1 MNKLKQLFFT
11 LICTSIALSTFAQ
24 QPKFEVKFSESLAVY
39 VFVQNLSDNYPDNPF
54 KTVFVKSAY
63 YQKKYKDLITQ
74 FDSINVSY
82 NYQFEDFPFFSKM
95 PGRVD
100 RLIKKNLIECTSLE
114 DFKLRSTGLIPNVD
128 LLKLTAI
135 LSEFLPAYQ
144 QLIYN
149 PNKDKFENQ
158 LKSFSEYIKLKDVP
172 GYFRMGLKF
181 YNTVWDNSI
190 PLKIAFYP
198 LPNSKGFTAEA
209 FDNYAVSAIQTDLK
223 NYDVLLSV
231 MLHEVFHI
239 IYDEQS
245 LTVKRNLTGWFK
257 SNPLPSGNYAYLLMN
272 EALATVLGNGYVY
285 AKLSGQV
292 DTTDWYHQKYINLM
306 AKKIYPLA
314 NQYILANKPMD
325 KDFVNAYIKIYQ
337 DNFRDWT
344 KELTNLMTYRFV
356 LTDDETDF
364 NVIGRNYPYASFSE
378 YEENISQSTLD
389 KIKITPVTKL
399 IIVAN
404 EHKNKLQ
411 LIKKSF
417 VELKDWNYDAN
428 KEFTCH
434 FFLNDKTQ
442 LIIIN
447 KVTSSTIDLLNK
459 TFN

>member
-1 MNKLKQLFFT
+1 MKHLLST
-11 LICTSIALSTFAQ
+11 LIYTSIALSTFAQ
-24 QPKFEVKFSESLAVY
+24 QPRFEVKFSEPLAVY

-54 KTVFVKSAY
+54 KTEFIKSTY

-74 FDSINVSY
+74 FDSINLSY
-82 NYQFEDFPFFSKM
+82 TYQFEDFPFFSKM

-100 RLIKKNLIECTSLE
+100 RLIKKNLIECSSLE
-114 DFKLRSTGLIPNVD
+114 DFKIRSTGLIPNSD
-128 LLKLTAI
+128 LLKLASI
-135 LSEFLPAYQ
+135 LADFLPIYQ
-144 QLIYN
+144 QLIYDE
-149 PNKDKFENQ
+149 NKDKFESQ
-158 LKSFSEYIKLKDVP
+158 LKSFSDYIKVKDVP

-181 YNTVWDNSI
+181 YNAAWDNSI
-190 PLKIAFYP
+190 PFKIAFYP

-257 SNPLPSGNYAYLLMN
+257 NNPSPVSNYAYLLMN

-285 AKLSGQV
+285 AELNGEI
-292 DTTDWYHQKYINLM
+292 DTTNWYNQKYINLM
-306 AKKIYPLA
+306 AKKIYPLV

-325 KDFVNAYIKIYQ
+325 RDFVNEYINIYER
-337 DNFRDWT
+337 NFPNWT

-356 LTDDETDF
+356 LTDDPADF
-364 NVIGRNYPYASFSE
+364 NLIGQNYPYASFSE
-378 YEENISQSTLD
+378 YEEGISQSTVD
-389 KIKITPVTKL
+389 KIKTTPVTKF
-399 IIVAN
+399 IIISS

-411 LIKKSF
+411 LIKNAF
-417 VELKDWNYDAN
+417 NELKNWNYDAD

-434 FFLNDKTQ
+434 FFLMDKTQ
-442 LIIIN
+442 LVIIN
-447 KVTSSTIDLLNK
+447 KVTSTTISLLNK